1 MFFCGFVVATFFL
14 FSCLC
19 QGFFFSQR
27 CALLFHHP
35 APPFLWLYWTPI
47 IVMAVL
53 GVYPLKIKDRVQ
65 LCLEWGL
72 TAKTKV
78 FVTCI
83 NQVKTAIIQWHLARC
98 CLLVSMDS
106 LPKWPVSSQTC
117 LQLSSKFTLA
127 NTSWSLTLLEMH
139 KNSRCRVQSSTI
151 LYIF

>member
-1 MFFCGFVVATFFL
+1 MFFLRVCRSHILLFFL
-14 FSCLC
+14 SLPR
-19 QGFFFSQR
+19 GFFSQR

-35 APPFLWLYWTPI
+35 APPSLWLYYTPI
-47 IVMAVL
+47 IVMTVL

-78 FVTCI
+78 FVACI

-106 LPKWPVSSQTC
+106 SPKWPVNSQTC

-127 NTSWSLTLLEMH
+127 NTSWSLTLLEMR